1 MPARIV
7 VVHDEQEFIGDAV
20 SALSLAGHD
29 VVAFSNSI
37 VALNSFDNPARVE
50 LLITRIR
57 FPAGQPHG
65 LSLALVL
72 KTKRRDLKVLFT
84 AEPEYAEDAEGVGE
98 FVPLPISGRELVPIV
113 NRILRQVSGR

>member
-7 VVHDEQEFIGDAV
+7 VVHDEHEFIGDAV
-20 SALSLAGHD
+20 SALRLAGHD

-37 VALNSFDNPARVE
+37 VALNSFDSPEHVE

-113 NRILRQVSGR
+113 DRILRQVSGR